1 MQKQYISLLK
11 FVTSY
16 KNTIFRNFVL
26 TNTKICSIIE
36 LFPRNKEKIKQKQI
50 VLLNNIVS
58 QKTRNVKN
66 LDKNF
71 MKEGEI
77 MPLSNNLVHYR
88 EKIGITQE
96 QLAEDVG
103 ISRTMIAHY
112 EMGIKVP
119 NIITGVMIAKRLGIT
134 VETLVSEKTSPQ
146 SQT

>member
-1 MQKQYISLLK
+1 
-11 FVTSY
+11 
-16 KNTIFRNFVL
+16 
-26 TNTKICSIIE
+26 
-36 LFPRNKEKIKQKQI
+36 
-50 VLLNNIVS
+50 
-58 QKTRNVKN
+58 
-66 LDKNF
+66 
-71 MKEGEI
+71 

-119 NIITGVMIAKRLGIT
+119 NVITGVMIAKRLGIT

>member
-1 MQKQYISLLK
+1 
-11 FVTSY
+11 
-16 KNTIFRNFVL
+16 
-26 TNTKICSIIE
+26 
-36 LFPRNKEKIKQKQI
+36 
-50 VLLNNIVS
+50 
-58 QKTRNVKN
+58 
-66 LDKNF
+66 

-119 NIITGVMIAKRLGIT
+119 NVITGVMIAKRLGIT

>member
-1 MQKQYISLLK
+1 
-11 FVTSY
+11 
-16 KNTIFRNFVL
+16 
-26 TNTKICSIIE
+26 
-36 LFPRNKEKIKQKQI
+36 
-50 VLLNNIVS
+50 
-58 QKTRNVKN
+58 
-66 LDKNF
+66 

>member
-1 MQKQYISLLK
+1 
-11 FVTSY
+11 
-16 KNTIFRNFVL
+16 
-26 TNTKICSIIE
+26 
-36 LFPRNKEKIKQKQI
+36 
-50 VLLNNIVS
+50 
-58 QKTRNVKN
+58 
-66 LDKNF
+66 

-112 EMGIKVP
+112 EKGIKVP
-119 NIITGVMIAKRLGIT
+119 NVITGVMIAKRLGIT

>member
-1 MQKQYISLLK
+1 
-11 FVTSY
+11 
-16 KNTIFRNFVL
+16 
-26 TNTKICSIIE
+26 
-36 LFPRNKEKIKQKQI
+36 
-50 VLLNNIVS
+50 
-58 QKTRNVKN
+58 
-66 LDKNF
+66 
-71 MKEGEI
+71 

>member
-1 MQKQYISLLK
+1 MLIVHINKTLK
-11 FVTSY
+11 FYNFMLTSLKLY
-16 KNTIFRNFVL
+16 A
-26 TNTKICSIIE
+26 III

-58 QKTRNVKN
+58 QKLGKVNR
-66 LDKNF
+66 LGKNF

-119 NIITGVMIAKRLGIT
+119 NVITGVMIAKRLGIT